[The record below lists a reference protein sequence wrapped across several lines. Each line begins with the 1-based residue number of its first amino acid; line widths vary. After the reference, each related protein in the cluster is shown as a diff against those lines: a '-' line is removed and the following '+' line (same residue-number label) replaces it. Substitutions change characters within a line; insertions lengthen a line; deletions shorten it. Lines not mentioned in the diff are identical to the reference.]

1 MAYRQNG
8 IKNKGKY
15 IVHIKCTV
23 TYCIILKFIVLKI
36 NFCFHRVIMIK
47 MNIPSPKNV
56 PPIVQVKTVLK
67 STNGCSFT

>member
-36 NFCFHRVIMIK
+36 NFFVSIE
-47 MNIPSPKNV
+47 S
-56 PPIVQVKTVLK
+56 
-67 STNGCSFT
+67 